1 MYVFM
6 LDLHNTLRWAVLI
19 VAVIAL
25 VMAWG
30 AVFTRSTWT
39 PPQVTVGRIF
49 TIVFDLQ
56 VLVGL
61 LLYVWLSPLTT
72 GAFRNMGDAMA
83 NPQVRFFVAEHIL
96 LMVVAAVLVHIGASR
111 GRKTNAPLQPAI
123 FYTLAVV
130 ATLAAIPW
138 DRPLI
143 PGM

>member
-30 AVFTRSTWT
+30 GVFTRSTWT
-39 PPQVTVGRIF
+39 KPQQNVGRIF

-56 VLVGL
+56 VLVGV

-72 GAFRNMGDAMA
+72 GAFRNMGDAMG
-83 NPQVRFFVAEHIL
+83 NPQIRFFVAEHIV